1 MAGGRNKLVA
11 AKAYDIYNGELEA
24 KGINLR
30 INTPET
36 VQVSKAEVP
45 LYVRSFGGQAVIK
58 VPYSNA
64 GQGVYTILSKRELEN
79 FMAED
84 HYYDKFI
91 IQSLVGNSK
100 WSSTQKEGCF
110 YHVGT
115 VPNKRSEIFVADVR
129 MMVASTDHGYTPMAV
144 YARRAHEPLLD
155 KIDDQTFSWGMLGTN
170 LSKMTDDLTWTTE
183 SERLLLMDR
192 KDFNSLG
199 IGIDDLIEAY
209 VQTVLSAIAID
220 KMCKRLL
227 YTNDEGKKIFSK

>member
-1 MAGGRNKLVA
+1 MCVCVFMFVFFCSILIIFLYARG
-11 AKAYDIYNGELEA
+11 
-24 KGINLR
+24 NL
-30 INTPET
+30 
-36 VQVSKAEVP
+36 QVP
-45 LYVRSFGGQAVIK
+45 LWVRSFGGHAVIK

-64 GQGVYTILSKRELEN
+64 GQGVYTILSQRELDA
-79 FMAED
+79 FMAEE

-91 IQSLVGNSK
+91 IQSLVGNAK
-100 WSSTQKEGCF
+100 WSSTQKEGCY

-115 VPNKRSEIFVADVR
+115 VPNKRGEIFVADVR
-129 MMVASTDHGYTPMAV
+129 MMVAATDKGYTPMAV
-144 YARRAHEPLLD
+144 YARRAHEPLMD
-155 KIDDQTFSWGMLGTN
+155 TINDSTFSWGMLGTN

-220 KMCKRLL
+220 KMCKRLMKESE
-227 YTNDEGKKIFSK
+227 TGEREFSKP